1 MNSLKKIKLFTYF
14 VEPIDRISIICYHLL
29 GDNMELIFSNNTL
42 YINIEERINF
52 TLISKLQKK
61 LYRIIDTYHISNIEI
76 SILNDSHY
84 DRTLI
89 QDLINDYR
97 YKYNGKLI
105 VK

>member
-1 MNSLKKIKLFTYF
+1 
-14 VEPIDRISIICYHLL
+14 
-29 GDNMELIFSNNTL
+29 MELIFSNNTL

-76 SILNDSHY
+76 RILNDSHY
-84 DRTLI
+84 DKTLI

>member
-1 MNSLKKIKLFTYF
+1 
-14 VEPIDRISIICYHLL
+14 
-29 GDNMELIFSNNTL
+29 MELIYSNNTL

-76 SILNDSHY
+76 TILNDSHY
-84 DRTLI
+84 DKTLI

-97 YKYNGKLI
+97 YRYNGKLI

>member
-1 MNSLKKIKLFTYF
+1 
-14 VEPIDRISIICYHLL
+14 
-29 GDNMELIFSNNTL
+29 MELIFSNNTL

>member
-1 MNSLKKIKLFTYF
+1 
-14 VEPIDRISIICYHLL
+14 
-29 GDNMELIFSNNTL
+29 MELFYKDNTL
-42 YINIEERINF
+42 YVNIEDRINF